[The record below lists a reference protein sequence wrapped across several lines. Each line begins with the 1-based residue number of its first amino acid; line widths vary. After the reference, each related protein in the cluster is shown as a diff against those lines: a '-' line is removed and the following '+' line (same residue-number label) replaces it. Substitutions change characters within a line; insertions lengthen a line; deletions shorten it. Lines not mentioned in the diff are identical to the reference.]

1 MISRIGTDTYTRMDS
16 YGLSQVVR
24 SEFTKLR
31 SLRSTLWMVLIAII
45 GSMVVTVL
53 ASRSDIHHRASW
65 YQGFDPTNQSLTGL
79 AVALLSIGIL
89 GALSVTG
96 EYGSATMRSTL
107 SAAPRRSSLIAGKVI
122 VTGAIAL
129 VVGEIL
135 TFACFAV
142 GQAILSGGGAPSA
155 SLGQPGVLRALTLS
169 GIFLALIGL
178 LGFGLG
184 VVIRHTAGAV
194 AAFVG
199 ATLLLP
205 AILSRMPGDLT
216 RYTPVGI
223 LANSVS
229 AVRPPGGQLS
239 PSMGITMMLL
249 YSAAILGAGVSLF
262 ARRDA

>member
-1 MISRIGTDTYTRMDS
+1 MISRTGTDSYTRVNG
-16 YGLSQVVR
+16 YGLSHVLR
-24 SEFTKLR
+24 AEFTKLR
-31 SLRSTLWMVLIAII
+31 SLRSTLWMLLVALL

-53 ASRSDIHHRASW
+53 ASRSDIHHSPAW

-96 EYGSATMRSTL
+96 EYGSGTMRSTL
-107 SAAPRRSSLIAGKVI
+107 SAAPRRPSLIAAKVI
-122 VTGAIAL
+122 VTGAVAL
-129 VVGEIL
+129 VIGEIL

-142 GQAILSGGGAPSA
+142 GQAILAGGGAPSA
-155 SLGQPGVLRALTLS
+155 SLGQPGVLRAVTLS
-169 GIFLALIGL
+169 GVVLALIGL
-178 LGFGLG
+178 IGFGLG
-184 VVIRHTAGAV
+184 VVVRHTAGAL

-205 AILSRMPGDLT
+205 AILSRMPGDAA

-239 PSMGITMMLL
+239 PLMGTTMMVL
-249 YSAAILGAGVSLF
+249 YSAAVLGIGVSLF